1 MKKTQYDSLIVLL
14 TRPNGCSAMEII
26 KGVGTVCPHKRISE
40 LRLNKGW
47 TITKKQDGKY
57 LRYFGKPPK
66 AVQYKPCTVWVK

>member
-1 MKKTQYDSLIVLL
+1 MKTQHERMATLL
-14 TRPNGCSAMEII
+14 TRTEGATSLELARVAPSLSI
-26 KGVGTVCPHKRISE
+26 HKRLSE

-66 AVQYKPCTVWVK
+66 AVQYKPRTVWVK